1 MRNAGYPSPARTLGR
16 AVVTPESHWGASVR
30 LVAGRSIAGAL
41 AGFHT
46 WLFWVHATTG
56 RLLDPATALRWV
68 AAALILAGFLTLRR
82 VGRPLTSGR
91 QALVLWL
98 LVAMLHGHAMVGAAQ
113 GVQAASVPETVSVLL
128 TQIATAAP
136 AVLLGAG
143 LLLLLARR
151 HVDRP
156 RALALA
162 EVRRFSCGTP
172 LSGHVFPF
180 SPRPPPH
187 LLSV

>member
-1 MRNAGYPSPARTLGR
+1 MRIAGYPSPARAPRR
-16 AVVTPESHWGASVR
+16 AVATAESEWAAEVR
-30 LVAGRSIAGAL
+30 LVAGRSIAAAL
-41 AGFHT
+41 AGFHS

-91 QALVLWL
+91 RALVLWL

-113 GVQAASVPETVSVLL
+113 NVQAASVPETVSVLL

-162 EVRRFSCGTP
+162 EVRRFMCGTT
-172 LSGHVFPF
+172 LAGHVFRF

-187 LLSV
+187 LLSA